1 MTTMAPPLII
11 PTILLFLSSIA
22 SGDLQFKT
30 PELDS
35 CVILEQYGDIT
46 CSGEP
51 IGEVEMTTYSSTGSI
66 CYHDQTMDALEYS
79 FAVEDQYCDFSDGNN
94 LKFFQTVFLDT
105 TCSGTHLDQVYSTD
119 ECTFGLKLKSCI
131 PTKCEY
137 IESE

>member
-1 MTTMAPPLII
+1 M
-11 PTILLFLSSIA
+11 A
-22 SGDLQFKT
+22 SGKLQFNR
-30 PELDS
+30 PMPDS

-51 IGEVEMTTYSSTGSI
+51 IGEVKFTTYSATGST
-66 CYHDQTMDALEYS
+66 CYHDKTMDTPEYS
-79 FAVEDQYCDFSDGNN
+79 YAVEDQYCDFSDGEN

-105 TCSGTHLDQVYSTD
+105 TCSGTHLDQVYITN

-137 IESE
+137 IEPE